1 MRGVTDATGLRDNRS
16 MHTTGLRSMPRRQG
30 SAYLELYM
38 LRVEQGRLEKEA
50 ALLAKRSQGIQKR
63 LDEIQKQT
71 ERLEPSAQTER
82 PSNGGKKAAERNAP
96 DVKKWKT
103 FSMND

>member
-1 MRGVTDATGLRDNRS
+1 MRGVTDARGLRDVRS
-16 MHTTGLRSMPRRQG
+16 MHTTGQRSMPRRQG

-38 LRVEQGRLEKEA
+38 LRVEQGRLEQEA

-63 LDEIQKQT
+63 LEEIQKQ
-71 ERLEPSAQTER
+71 LEGLGRSADSER

-96 DVKKWKT
+96 DGKKWKT
-103 FSMND
+103 FSMKY